1 MTRRDRKPKRRNPN
15 APTGYPTDADRE
27 HTVRVEAIAAQ
38 RLAESLERDRKAR
51 EREAERLAA
60 MTPEQRAREE
70 MGRGRAR
77 TLLALAAVMG
87 GFAK

>member
-1 MTRRDRKPKRRNPN
+1 MTRRNRKPKHRHPA
-15 APTGYPTDADRE
+15 APTGYTTPADRE
-27 HTVRVEAIAAQ
+27 HTARVEAIAAQ
-38 RLAESLERDRKAR
+38 REAEAKEADREAR
-51 EREAERLAA
+51 ERLAS

-87 GFAK
+87 GLAK